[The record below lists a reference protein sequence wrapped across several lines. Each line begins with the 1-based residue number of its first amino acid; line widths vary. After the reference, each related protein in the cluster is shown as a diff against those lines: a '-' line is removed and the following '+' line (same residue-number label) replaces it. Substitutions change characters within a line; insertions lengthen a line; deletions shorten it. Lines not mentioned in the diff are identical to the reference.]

1 MDTDIPVNETR
12 NERMKMRHIRAEI
25 RGNRMVSP
33 VVNASVLLPAN
44 FRWTAK
50 LAIAPLKVGHLKAK
64 KPFH

>member
-1 MDTDIPVNETR
+1 
-12 NERMKMRHIRAEI
+12 MKMRHIRAEI

-50 LAIAPLKVGHLKAK
+50 LANAPLEVGHLKAK